1 MKVGEQQ
8 LNELEQVVFK
18 LSGAK
23 TRLEAIMS
31 TEEKRLD
38 RLMQLHK
45 NVESKCEKVRELLSN
60 AEKKVNDGELIPT

>member
-1 MKVGEQQ
+1 LKVGEQQ